1 MPERRKQGPG
11 AAHDAGALAS
21 YMLVGLTWAIA
32 YGFLETVRPGSIHG
46 LAEGGASL
54 DFPTLMYFSYITML
68 TIGYGDITP
77 LSAAAR
83 MMAVLEGLLGMTF
96 TTIIMAVLVA
106 GHLRRPDERDP
117 GGR

>member
-1 MPERRKQGPG
+1 M
-11 AAHDAGALAS
+11 
-21 YMLVGLTWAIA
+21 MVGLTWAIA
-32 YGFLETVRPGSIHG
+32 YGILETVQPGSIHG
-46 LAEGGASL
+46 LAEGNASL
-54 DFPTLMYFSYITML
+54 DFPTLMYFSYITLL

-77 LSAAAR
+77 LSAVAR

-106 GHLRRPDERDP
+106 AHLRGQDERDP